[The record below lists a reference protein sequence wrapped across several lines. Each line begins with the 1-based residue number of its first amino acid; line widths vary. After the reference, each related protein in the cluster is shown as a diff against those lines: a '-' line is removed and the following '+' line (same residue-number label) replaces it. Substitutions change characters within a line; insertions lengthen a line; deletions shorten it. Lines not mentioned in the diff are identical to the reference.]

1 MISAFSLAIGQLS
14 DKSLRQVV
22 WIGLLSSLAIFVLLW
37 IVIGYV
43 LFETKIFTTGWF
55 FGVFDWAVE
64 WLTNIFGGVLI
75 IIATWFLFPVTA
87 TLIASF
93 FLERAAQAV
102 ENKHFPNLPAPR
114 RQNLSEIL
122 KITFKFTGLSVV
134 LNLLAL
140 PVYIVFFFLG
150 PLNLFVFYALNG
162 YLLGREY
169 FELIAHRRIEPLQTI
184 HLRNAFRGQM
194 FLAGVIITFLMTIPV
209 VNLIAPVIATAAMV
223 HLVQGWRRINRYK
236 AFIIV

>member
-22 WIGLLSSLAIFVLLW
+22 WIGLLGSLAIFVLLW

-43 LFETKIFTTGWF
+43 LFETEIFTTGLF

-140 PVYIVFFFLG
+140 PVYFVFFFLG

-184 HLRNAFRGQM
+184 HLRGAFRGQM

-223 HLVQGWRRINRYK
+223 HLVQGWRR
-236 AFIIV
+236 

>member
-22 WIGLLSSLAIFVLLW
+22 SIGLLGSLAIFVLLW
-37 IVIGYV
+37 IAIGFV
-43 LFETKIFTTGWF
+43 LFETDIFTTGWF
-55 FGVFDWAVE
+55 FGVFDWVVE
-64 WLTNIFGGVLI
+64 WLTDIFGGVLI
-75 IIATWFLFPVTA
+75 IIATWFLFPATA

-93 FLERAAQAV
+93 FLERAVQAV
-102 ENKHFPNLPAPR
+102 EDKHFPNLPVPR
-114 RQNLSEIL
+114 LQNLAEIL
-122 KITFKFTGLSVV
+122 KITLKFTGLSIA

-169 FELIAHRRIEPLQTI
+169 FELIAHRRLEPLQAI
-184 HLRNAFRGQM
+184 HLRGAFRGQM

-209 VNLIAPVIATAAMV
+209 VNLLAPVIATATMV
-223 HLVQGWRRINRYK
+223 HLVQGWRNRLDAVK
-236 AFIIV
+236 R

>member
-140 PVYIVFFFLG
+140 PVYFVFFFLG
-150 PLNLFVFYALNG
+150 PL
-162 YLLGREY
+162 
-169 FELIAHRRIEPLQTI
+169 
-184 HLRNAFRGQM
+184 
-194 FLAGVIITFLMTIPV
+194 
-209 VNLIAPVIATAAMV
+209 
-223 HLVQGWRRINRYK
+223 
-236 AFIIV
+236 

>member
-43 LFETKIFTTGWF
+43 LFKTEIFTTGWF
-55 FGVFDWAVE
+55 FGVFDWVVE
-64 WLTNIFGGVLI
+64 WLTDIFGGVLI
-75 IIATWFLFPVTA
+75 IIVTWFLFPVTA

-114 RQNLSEIL
+114 GQNLSEIL
-122 KITFKFTGLSVV
+122 KITLKFTGLSVV

-140 PVYIVFFFLG
+140 PVYFVFFFLG

-184 HLRNAFRGQM
+184 HLRGAFRGQM

-223 HLVQGWRRINRYK
+223 HLVQGWRRINRY
-236 AFIIV
+236 

>member
-22 WIGLLSSLAIFVLLW
+22 WIGLLGSLAIFVLLW

-43 LFETKIFTTGWF
+43 LFETEIFTTGWF
-55 FGVFDWAVE
+55 FGVFGWVVE
-64 WLTNIFGGVLI
+64 WLTDIFGGVLI
-75 IIATWFLFPVTA
+75 IIVTWFLFPVTA

-114 RQNLSEIL
+114 GQNLSEIL

-140 PVYIVFFFLG
+140 PVYFVFFFLG

-184 HLRNAFRGQM
+184 HLRGAFRGQM

-223 HLVQGWRRINRYK
+223 HLVQGWRR
-236 AFIIV
+236 